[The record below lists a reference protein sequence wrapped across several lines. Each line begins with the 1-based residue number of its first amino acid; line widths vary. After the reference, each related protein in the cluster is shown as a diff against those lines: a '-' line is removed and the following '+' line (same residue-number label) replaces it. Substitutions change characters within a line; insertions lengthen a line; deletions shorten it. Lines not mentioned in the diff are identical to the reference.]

1 MKILHAADG
10 SPHAQAAE
18 RLLNRIPISD
28 GTELVVANV
37 LEEFYVSAFGENI
50 GQYVHE
56 EMHDEQIA
64 RAREVLKS
72 STGRFSDRFSSVRE
86 ELLSGH
92 AADEIA
98 KLAKSEQVD
107 LVSIGARGMNGLERF
122 LLGST
127 SERVLHRAP
136 CSVLVA
142 HRSTTAPTTAPDT
155 GPDPERLKLLV
166 AFDGSPAAM
175 EAVETLARHP
185 LDDSV
190 EIALLYI
197 HSLVTSFRA
206 DILQRCSQRWQQE
219 EAVARTA
226 LDKAARRL
234 EAVGAKTV
242 GVTVHESPDV
252 AAEILNVAETWNA
265 DIVLVGDTGKSSV
278 DRFLLGSVCKR
289 LTRHAQCGVW
299 VTRQNSV
306 TDK

>member
-10 SPHAQAAE
+10 SLHAEAAE
-18 RLLNRIPISD
+18 RLLNRIPFPD
-28 GTELVVANV
+28 ETEMLVANV

-56 EMHDEQIA
+56 ELHDEQIA
-64 RAREVLKS
+64 HAREVLKS
-72 STGRFSDRFSSVRE
+72 SSGRLADHFSSTIQD

-92 AADEIA
+92 AADEISR
-98 KLAKSEQVD
+98 LAKSEQVD

-142 HRSTTAPTTAPDT
+142 HRPTTAQDT
-155 GPDPERLKLLV
+155 GRVPERLKLLV
-166 AFDGSPAAM
+166 AFDGSPAAK

-185 LDDSV
+185 LGDSV
-190 EIALLYI
+190 EIALLYV

-206 DILQRCSQRWQQE
+206 DILQRCSQQWQQE
-219 EAVARTA
+219 EAVARAA
-226 LDKAARRL
+226 LDEAARRL

-242 GVTVHESPDV
+242 SVTVHEAADV
-252 AAEILNVAETWNA
+252 AAEILNVAETWKA

-278 DRFLLGSVCKR
+278 DRFLMGSVCKR
-289 LTRHAQCGVW
+289 LTRHALCGVW
-299 VTRQNSV
+299 VTRQKHA
-306 TDK
+306 TDQ